1 MRDSPASG
9 DWYRASRRHS
19 GDFTHRNIEMSSS
32 NLAERMERPATDNL
46 SDPPRFEVR
55 TAANDEQALGKVRP
69 RVSFTN
75 RKFVI
80 RDQGLRL
87 FRIR

>member
-1 MRDSPASG
+1 
-9 DWYRASRRHS
+9 
-19 GDFTHRNIEMSSS
+19 MSLS
-32 NLAERMERPATDNL
+32 NLAERMELPATDNL

-55 TAANDEQALGKVRP
+55 AAANDEQVAKVARP
-69 RVSFTN
+69 RLSFTN
-75 RKFVI
+75 RKFVV